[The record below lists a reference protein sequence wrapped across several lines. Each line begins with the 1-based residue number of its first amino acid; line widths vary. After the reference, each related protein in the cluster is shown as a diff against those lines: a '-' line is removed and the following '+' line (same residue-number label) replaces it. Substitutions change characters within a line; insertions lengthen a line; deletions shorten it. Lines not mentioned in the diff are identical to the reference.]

1 MKIPKELIDGL
12 TDLGKERKKYNYCCD
27 SDGKEEK
34 KEKTYIDYPSFC
46 VVGKEELLNTPDGE
60 FYAVVKLEKKGFSKR
75 EDWDD
80 PEKMITEVTF
90 DVKEIKAVTSPDE
103 KPSFMEKPVLDF
115 SSLEVEDDED

>member
-1 MKIPKELIDGL
+1 MKITKEMMTGL
-12 TDLGKERKKYNYCCD
+12 TDLGKERKKYNYVEVA
-27 SDGKEEK
+27 GKEER

-60 FYAVVKLEKKGFSKR
+60 FYAVVRLEKKGFSKR

-90 DVKEIKAVTSPDE
+90 DVKEIKALTAPDE

-115 SSLEVEDDED
+115 SSLAGEEDED

>member
-1 MKIPKELIDGL
+1 MMTGL

-46 VVGKEELLNTPDGE
+46 VVGKEELLATPDGE
-60 FYAVVKLEKKGFSKR
+60 FYALVKLEKKGFSKR

-90 DVKEIKAVTSPDE
+90 DVKEIKALTPPEE
-103 KPSFMEKPVLDF
+103 KATYMEKPVLDF
-115 SSLEVEDDED
+115 SSLAGEEDED